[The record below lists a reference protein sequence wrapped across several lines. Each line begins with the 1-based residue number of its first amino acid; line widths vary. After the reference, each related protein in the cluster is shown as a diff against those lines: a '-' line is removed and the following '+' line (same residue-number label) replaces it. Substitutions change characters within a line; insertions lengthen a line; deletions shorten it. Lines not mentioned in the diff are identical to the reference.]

1 MQNSWRYIYYKKM
14 ETIVVGT
21 DFSEPANNAVYYAV
35 ELAKFFGAK
44 LILVNAYTIP
54 VGGYDSLAPLEMIP
68 LLQEASAKGLKEL
81 RYQIISNNFKF
92 QVECVSEAGSAFQ
105 VLKNVSARY
114 FADLVVMGLVGKG
127 SFVKRHLIGS
137 SAIQVARHLHVP
149 LLIIPQN
156 AVYRRIRR
164 ICFACDL
171 EKNKESPLFVAAKYF
186 AQIFD
191 AELDTVTVKEVSSEV
206 VWEKSSAY
214 DIVEKPTE
222 GLVHKNVYIRDNDPS
237 SALEYYFKHH
247 QTDLVMVNPKKH
259 HLFAT
264 LFSESVTQSLAF
276 EIEVPMLI
284 LH

>member
-1 MQNSWRYIYYKKM
+1 M

-21 DFSEPANNAVYYAV
+21 DFSEPANNAVNYAA

-68 LLQEASAKGLKEL
+68 LIQEASVQGLKEL
-81 RYQIISNNFKF
+81 RYQLISNNFKF
-92 QVECVSEAGSAFQ
+92 GIECVSEAGSAFQ
-105 VLKNVSARY
+105 LMKNVSARY

-137 SAIQVARHLHVP
+137 SAIQVARDLHVP
-149 LLIIPQN
+149 LLIVPQK

-164 ICFACDL
+164 ISFACDL
-171 EKNKESPLFVAAKYF
+171 EKTKDAPLLAAAKYF
-186 AQIFD
+186 AQTFE
-191 AELDTVTVKEVSSEV
+191 AELDTVTVKEISSEV
-206 VWEKSSAY
+206 VWEKSTAY
-214 DIVEKPTE
+214 DIVEKPVQ
-222 GLVHKNVYIRDNDPS
+222 GLAHKNVYIRDNDPS
-237 SALEYYFKHH
+237 GALEYYFKHH

-259 HLFAT
+259 KLFAT
-264 LFSESVTQSLAF
+264 LFSESVTKNLAF
-276 EIEVPMLI
+276 ETDVPLLI